1 MAQILFVV
9 LYDPKQL
16 PTLLDAWHKAG
27 IQGAT
32 VLRSAGAFNAE
43 NWLQKMGLEALGD
56 LFNDDEVRT
65 KTVFSLF
72 EDDAL
77 LEQAIAAAEKA
88 IGSFKNEK
96 TGILF
101 TMPVS
106 YVDGL
111 RNLPKSTEVATP
123 EHDPSLD
130 TAELITRETLI
141 KQLTDKR
148 VKKAVL
154 VHPNDE
160 LIDVAEKISKEPN
173 ATIACVVNQRGH
185 LVGILPLRLLM
196 DDLFMAVVPE
206 AFLAESIDFDKVM
219 NFAKLNQT
227 ETAGDAMMPPVSVT
241 KNDTIKDAFTRMHE
255 NKISGIPVVN
265 EKQEVVGCLDRIEL
279 LVLYAR
285 NQEKVKGE

>member
-16 PTLLDAWHKAG
+16 PTLLDAWHKSG
-27 IQGAT
+27 VQGAT
-32 VLRSAGAFNAE
+32 VLRSAGAYSVE

-65 KTVFSLF
+65 KTVFSIF
-72 EDDAL
+72 EDDTL

-111 RNLPKSTEVATP
+111 RTLPKRETEDTAKL
-123 EHDPSLD
+123 DPYLD
-130 TAELITRETLI
+130 TAELVTRETLI
-141 KQLTDKR
+141 GQLTDQKLR
-148 VKKAVL
+148 KAIS
-154 VHPNDE
+154 VHPNDA
-160 LIDVAEKISKEPN
+160 LIDVAEKIAQTPN

-185 LVGILPLRLLM
+185 LVGLLPLRMLM

-206 AFLAESIDFDKVM
+206 AFLAESTSFDKVM

-227 ETAGDAMMPPVSVT
+227 ETVGDAMMPPVSVT
-241 KNDTIKDAFTRMHE
+241 PNNTIKDAFIRMHE
-255 NKISGIPVVN
+255 NQISGIPVVN
-265 EKQEVVGCLDRIEL
+265 EKQEVIGCLDRVEL
-279 LVLYAR
+279 LVFYAR
-285 NQEKVKGE
+285 NQEKAKGE

>member
-16 PTLLDAWHKAG
+16 PTLLEAWHKAG

-32 VLRSAGAFNAE
+32 VLRSAGAYNAE

-88 IGSFKNEK
+88 IGSFKNDK

-111 RNLPKSTEVATP
+111 RNSPKVTEVAP
-123 EHDPSLD
+123 SAHDPSLD

-141 KQLTDKR
+141 GQLTNER
-148 VKKAVL
+148 IKKAVA
-154 VHPNDE
+154 VHPDDT
-160 LIDVAEKISKEPN
+160 LIDVAEKITETPN
-173 ATIACVVNQRGH
+173 ATITCVVNQRGH
-185 LVGILPLRLLM
+185 LVGLLPLRQLM

-206 AFLAESIDFDKVM
+206 AFLAESINFDKVM

-227 ETAGDAMMPPVSVT
+227 ETAGDAMIAPVSVT

-255 NKISGIPVVN
+255 NQISGIPVVN
-265 EKQEVVGCLDRIEL
+265 EKQEVIGCLDRVEL
-279 LVLYAR
+279 LIFYAR
-285 NQEKVKGE
+285 NQEKAKGE

>member
-1 MAQILFVV
+1 MAQILFVI
-9 LYDPKQL
+9 LYNPKQL

-32 VLRSAGAFNAE
+32 ILRSAGAYSAK

-77 LEQAIAAAEKA
+77 LEIAIAAAEKA
-88 IGSFKNEK
+88 IGSFKNDK

-111 RNLPKSTEVATP
+111 RHLPKQAETSPPTR
-123 EHDPSLD
+123 DPSLD
-130 TAELITRETLI
+130 TAELITRETRI
-141 KQLTDKR
+141 GQLDDPKI
-148 VKKAVL
+148 KKAIL
-154 VHPNDE
+154 VHPNDP
-160 LIDVAEKISKEPN
+160 LIEVAEAIAKEPN
-173 ATIACVVNQRGH
+173 ATIACVVNQRQH
-185 LVGILPLRLLM
+185 LVGLISLRQLM
-196 DDLFMAVVPE
+196 DDLFLAVVPE
-206 AFLAESIDFDKVM
+206 AFLAESTDFDKVM

-227 ETAGDAMMPPVSVT
+227 ETAGDAMKAPVSVT
-241 KNDTIKDAFTRMHE
+241 ANDTIKNAFTRMHE
-255 NKISGIPVVN
+255 NQLSGIPVVN

-279 LVLYAR
+279 LILYAR
-285 NQEKVKGE
+285 NQEAAKGA